1 MVCDCRDGKV
11 ERVRFVNQPAFCY
24 YLDAE
29 IEVPDLGRLTVDVAY
44 GGMTYVLVEAA
55 RLGFE
60 LTPAE
65 ARRICEL
72 GQVIKKAAAEQL
84 EAVHPTNAEIP
95 GITQVEFTG
104 PLLPEGDGLRSRNA
118 VVVSPGRLDRSPCG
132 TGTSAR
138 LAQLHARGLLEVGQ
152 PFVHESVI
160 GTRFDSSIVSTTEV
174 GPYAAVIP
182 TVAGQAWITGI
193 YQMGLDPTDPFPRG
207 FTVADTWLRQ
217 IDDLRPVHTAAE

>member
-1 MVCDCRDGKV
+1 M
-11 ERVRFVNQPAFCY
+11 
-24 YLDAE
+24 
-29 IEVPDLGRLTVDVAY
+29 
-44 GGMTYVLVEAA
+44 
-55 RLGFE
+55 GFE

-84 EAVHPTNAEIP
+84 EAVHPTNPEIP

-104 PLLPEGDGLRSRNA
+104 PLLLDGRRTA
-118 VVVSPGRLDRSPCG
+118 VAERRR
-132 TGTSAR
+132 R
-138 LAQLHARGLLEVGQ
+138 LARAGSTAPRAAPARRRGSRSLHARGLIEVGET
-152 PFVHESVI
+152 FVHESVI
-160 GTRFDSSIVSTTEV
+160 GTRFDSSVVDTTTV
-174 GPYAAVIP
+174 GPYAAVVP
-182 TVAGQAWITGI
+182 SVAGQAWITGI